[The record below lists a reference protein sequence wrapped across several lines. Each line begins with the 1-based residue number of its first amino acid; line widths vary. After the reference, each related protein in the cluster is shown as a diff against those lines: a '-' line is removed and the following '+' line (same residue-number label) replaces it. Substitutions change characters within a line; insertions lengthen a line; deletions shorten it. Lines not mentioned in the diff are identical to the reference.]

1 MKENRLK
8 IRREKN
14 SGYARIIAARRLAS
28 TVAAL
33 GLLLI
38 AHSLAPAAETTK
50 KPNVVFLF
58 ADDQRADTIGAL
70 GNPHIKTPNLDQLVR
85 SGFAFRNAYCLG
97 SNVPAVCTP
106 SRNMLLS
113 GRAFFRWQGQQ
124 AQPEMP
130 NFPTSMKAAGYE
142 TYHHGK
148 RGNTSPAIQA
158 LFDHNKYVVD
168 NDDRTSGEPCQTIVN
183 EAIDFLKSRQQTK
196 PVFMYLAFSNP
207 HDPRVAAQK
216 YMDLYERDKIPLPKN
231 YKPLHPFNN
240 GEQFVRDELLAP
252 FPRTEDE
259 VRKHL
264 HDYYAVISAMDR
276 HIGRLLAALKAL
288 GMYENTIFIYSAD
301 HGLAIG
307 SHGLFG
313 KQNLYEAGMK
323 PPLIFAGPGIP
334 KGQTQALVYL
344 LDIFPTV
351 CDLVGT
357 DVPAGLDGKSLK
369 PVIEGRASGV
379 RDTLFLA
386 YRQVQRA
393 VRDDRWK
400 MIRYPQV
407 NITQLFDLKTDPD
420 ELTNLADKSEQA
432 ERIKSLTAEM
442 ERWQKSIGD
451 TTPLVVDQPQTPI
464 WDPSQRPEPPQKAK
478 AKNKG

>member
-1 MKENRLK
+1 MFYRLLTLLVF
-8 IRREKN
+8 
-14 SGYARIIAARRLAS
+14 A
-28 TVAAL
+28 
-33 GLLLI
+33 LLLFCV
-38 AHSLAPAAETTK
+38 SQAAEA

-70 GNPHIKTPNLDQLVR
+70 GNLHIKTPNLDQLVR
-85 SGFAFRNAYCLG
+85 SGFVFRNAYCLG
-97 SNVPAVCTP
+97 ANVPAVCTP

-113 GRAFFRWQGQQ
+113 GRAFFRWQGPQ
-124 AQPEMP
+124 AQPDMP

-148 RGNTSPAIQA
+148 RGNTSLAIQA

-168 NDDRTSGEPCQTIVN
+168 NDDRTNGEPCQTIVD
-183 EAIDFLKSRQQTK
+183 EAIGFLTSRQRNK

-231 YKPLHPFNN
+231 YLPLHSFNN

-252 FPRTEDE
+252 FPRTQDE

-264 HDYYAVISAMDR
+264 HDYYAVISAMDY
-276 HIGRLLAALKAL
+276 HIGRLFSSLKEL
-288 GMYENTIFIYSAD
+288 GMYDNTVFIYSAD

-334 KGQTQALVYL
+334 RGETHALVYL

-357 DVPAGLDGKSLK
+357 DIPDGLDGKSLK
-369 PVIEGRASGV
+369 AIIEGKSSGV
-379 RDTLFLA
+379 RNTLFLA
-386 YRQVQRA
+386 YREVQRA

-400 MIRYPQV
+400 LIRYPQV
-407 NITQLFDLKTDPD
+407 NVTQLFDLQSDPD
-420 ELTNLADKSEQA
+420 EITNVADRPEHT
-432 ERIKSLTAEM
+432 ERIQSLTAELQ
-442 ERWQKSIGD
+442 RWQKSLGD
-451 TTPLVVDQPQTPI
+451 ATPLVVDQPQDPR
-464 WDPSQRPEPPQKAK
+464 WDHTQAPPPAAGKAK
-478 AKNKG
+478 TKQSKS